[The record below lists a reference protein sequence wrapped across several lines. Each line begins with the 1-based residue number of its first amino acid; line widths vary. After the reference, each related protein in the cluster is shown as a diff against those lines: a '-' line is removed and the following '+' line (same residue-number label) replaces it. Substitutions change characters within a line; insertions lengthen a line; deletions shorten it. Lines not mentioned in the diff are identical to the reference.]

1 MGQVKPHLVA
11 GTGGRVI
18 KSMFV
23 NDLWQRNR
31 CKLQCNTSEELPWWE
46 EEESCGGSEKLRPYR
61 ADTSDDGDGDA
72 NQRQETPHAAR
83 RQHVR
88 RCRQQHVLQL
98 QLPATGVMCCTC
110 RYPATR
116 LSCLSHCALKYPT
129 NYDMLCRIFEQL
141 SALPFSVCGNSV
153 RLQSRNFLI
162 SWTASCCP
170 LSTCPTA

>member
-18 KSMFV
+18 KSMFG

-31 CKLQCNTSEELPWWE
+31 CKLQCNTSEELPWWARGE
-46 EEESCGGSEKLRPYR
+46 WGVGGAKRPYR

-98 QLPATGVMCCTC
+98 QLPATGGKCCTC

-116 LSCLSHCALKYPT
+116 LSCLSGCAPSYPM
-129 NYDMLCRIFEQL
+129 NYDMLCRVFEQL
-141 SALPFSVCGNSV
+141 SALPFAVCGNSV
-153 RLQSRNFLI
+153 RFQSRNFLI
-162 SWTASCCP
+162 SWTTSCCP